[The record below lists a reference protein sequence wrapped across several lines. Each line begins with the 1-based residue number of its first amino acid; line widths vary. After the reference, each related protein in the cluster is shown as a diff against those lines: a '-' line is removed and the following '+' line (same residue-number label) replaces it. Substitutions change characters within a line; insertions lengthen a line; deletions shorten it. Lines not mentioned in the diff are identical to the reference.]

1 MLDVCH
7 PRPNMVVQ
15 CLHEDRGENIL
26 FLVTC
31 TRGHVTPEISASQ
44 ADHRIITPAVQV
56 TGTLA
61 VGHMQVIFGGAPRRS
76 RLGRVGSH
84 LHTFLDPVLPRA
96 LLQV

>member
-1 MLDVCH
+1 MFEVCYS
-7 PRPNMVVQ
+7 RANMVVQ
-15 CLHEDRGENIL
+15 CLHEEPIENIL
-26 FLVTC
+26 FTVIC

-76 RLGRVGSH
+76 RLGRVSSH
-84 LHTFLDPVLPRA
+84 LHTFLDPILPRA